1 MDIIKLKIF
10 LFVFQNKFFFRIF
23 LVLIVSLVIFVQIG
37 DDRIDNGFVV
47 VIELVK
53 VIGNDDFEGIMGI
66 LVKSVILYL
75 GMVGL
80 VIGFMFFVLREKKQ
94 FLELMFM

>member
-1 MDIIKLKIF
+1 M
-10 LFVFQNKFFFRIF
+10 
-23 LVLIVSLVIFVQIG
+23 
-37 DDRIDNGFVV
+37 
-47 VIELVK
+47 IELVK

-80 VIGFMFFVLREKKQ
+80 VIGFMFFVLREKSS
-94 FLELMFM
+94 F